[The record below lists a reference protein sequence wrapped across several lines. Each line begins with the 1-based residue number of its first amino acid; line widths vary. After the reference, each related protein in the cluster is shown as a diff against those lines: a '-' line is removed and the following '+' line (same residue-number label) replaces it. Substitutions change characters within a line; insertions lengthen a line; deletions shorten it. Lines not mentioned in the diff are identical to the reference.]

1 VVRDMSEVIADLKR
15 DIERWESEMAG
26 AHAAGQRELAAQI
39 RRWIAEGEKI
49 IADAGY

>member
-1 VVRDMSEVIADLKR
+1 MVRDINEVIADLKR
-15 DIERWESEMAG
+15 DVERWKAQ
-26 AHAAGQRELAAQI
+26 AAGQPELAAQI

>member
-1 VVRDMSEVIADLKR
+1 MVRDISEAIADLKR
-15 DIERWESEMAG
+15 DIERWKSEMAG
-26 AHAAGQRELAAQI
+26 VQAAGQRELAAQI

>member
-1 VVRDMSEVIADLKR
+1 MVRDISEAITDLKR
-15 DIERWESEMAG
+15 DIGRWKSEMAG
-26 AHAAGQRELAAQI
+26 AQAAGQRELAAQI